1 MPQMTLQAVPLDF
14 VARFALTQLRGKL
27 PTLQLRIRL
36 SRVKLCSSAL
46 ARDAHGKNCY
56 WLQRTNGHVV
66 REPV

>member
-1 MPQMTLQAVPLDF
+1 MTLQTVPLDF
-14 VARFALTQLRGKL
+14 VARFALAQLRCKL
-27 PTLQLRIRL
+27 PALQLRIRL
-36 SRVKLCSSAL
+36 SRVKLCSSAS